1 MTTLM
6 KRRKKGELSPFEN
19 RMLTPWSNNFLRP
32 WGSRLFRSDFG
43 DLNSLLR
50 FDDVFKDDFFEDDS
64 LMPAMNIKEHK
75 KDFEIELAVPG
86 FDKKDFEVDIEDDIL
101 HISGEKEIEKEEK
114 EDDFARKEFSYKSF
128 KRSMMLP
135 TSIDL
140 DQDVKAVYKKGIL
153 KIKLLKKEE
162 VLEKE
167 HPKKIIE
174 VI

>member
-6 KRRKKGELSPFEN
+6 KRKKKGELSPFEN

-32 WGSRLFRSDFG
+32 WSSRLFRSDFG

-101 HISGEKEIEKEEK
+101 HVSGEKEKEKEEK

-140 DQDVKAVYKKGIL
+140 DQNVKASYKNGIL

-162 VLEKE
+162 VIEKE
-167 HPKKIIE
+167 HPKKVIE